1 MSFRYL
7 LKYLNF
13 DFYTCSFLA
22 LYFFLL
28 FYSIFMCTSAEAIDK
43 TSDDLNL
50 EFEIPD
56 VEKKS
61 YEFRLELKSL
71 ETIRGLNKDSSLF
84 LQKYPDGLDDT
95 ILYKTDLDLKI
106 EASYQAK
113 IARFYGRLKENLAYN
128 DEESWENNLKTE
140 ELYVSLQPSPS
151 IGIDIGKKVLK
162 WGKGYAWNPTAF
174 FSRPKDLDDPD
185 LTLEGYY
192 VISGDLIKSMQGPIK
207 TIALTPVVFPISRNI
222 NDEWDSDRE
231 IVLGGKA
238 YFFAYDTDLD
248 FMFLLGNEIN
258 DRIGFSFSKN
268 ISPNFEIHGEAAI
281 VFDYTKHVTD
291 KQGNGIEKKYDAKDF
306 LLGIRYLSP
315 LDTTY
320 ILEYYRNGQ
329 GYTED
334 EIKDYFSFIQ
344 AGYDSYV
351 NSQNMGDIVAG
362 RMYGSQYY
370 NKQTV
375 MRDYLY
381 LKVSHNEPFDIV
393 YLTPSLTCIYNINDT
408 SGSIAPQITY
418 APITNLEF
426 DLKTIFLFGEDHT
439 EYGEKINDYKILASV
454 TYYF

>member
-140 ELYVSLQPSPS
+140 EGYVSLQPSPS

-207 TIALTPVVFPISRNI
+207 TVALTPVVFPISRNI
-222 NDEWDSDRE
+222 NDEWGSDRE

-248 FMFLLGNEIN
+248 FMFLLGNETN
-258 DRIGFSFSKN
+258 DRIGLTFSKN
-268 ISPNFEIHGEAAI
+268 ISPNFEIHGETAI

-291 KQGNGIEKKYDAKDF
+291 KQGNGIEKKYDARDF
-306 LLGIRYLSP
+306 LLGIRYLSAR
-315 LDTTY
+315 DTTY
-320 ILEYYRNGQ
+320 IFEYYRNGH

-344 AGYDSYV
+344 AGYDTYSS
-351 NSQNMGDIVAG
+351 SQNMGDILAG

-375 MRDYLY
+375 MRDYFY
-381 LKVSHNEPFDIV
+381 LKISNKEPFDIL
-393 YLTPSLTCIYNINDT
+393 YFTPSLTCVFNINDK

-426 DLKTIFLFGEDHT
+426 DLKTIFLYGEDNT